1 MDFWITRK
9 PTDDAGR
16 ARRPGVLRGRAAAL
30 LPALALTL
38 ALASSVAAQSASE
51 EPEAT
56 QPPPAATA
64 EPVEPQPALVVPES
78 PPASIAPPATAPAAR
93 VSPAPVAPPIATA
106 IAAPP
111 PAPTILVAPETLDL
125 VAWLRFKQQARITH
139 LPDQARLFYRRGVL
153 ASRAGQRAEGLRL
166 IRGSA
171 ELDPTFVLPHVA
183 LARHFITREP
193 SQALLQCAI
202 VADLW
207 RQNFLMQLE
216 LIGNAYFLVYHA
228 IFFGVVAAAW
238 LVILVRQGQLRHS
251 WQERLERHVSRET
264 SRWWTWAL
272 LAIPALAGF
281 GAALPALI
289 LLGLLWPVLRLR
301 ERSLYVLLVV
311 TVASAPWAGALMG
324 RFTVPLRPEAG
335 PIYGVASLER
345 EPYST
350 AQHERLVGL
359 TSAHPTNPFLQ
370 FGLGWT
376 ARRGGDLA
384 GAEAAY
390 RQAMRQWVDDDRL
403 ANNLGNVLAMQGRLD
418 EALAQFERAVA
429 INPENAA
436 AYFNTS
442 QVHTRRFDYKAASD
456 AVARASALNFE
467 LVRTY
472 QTESQRDGSLPLAD
486 QWIAPAVFWR
496 ALLDAK
502 TGWTFGSLLPPNW
515 TPKFEASSWPMGL
528 GALLLGLASV
538 LVGVVWNRA
547 LPLRSCSN
555 CGRVVCR
562 RCSVRRRETA
572 LCPACATV
580 AARADNPDFGR
591 ILLAQQRRKIERQE
605 HWVQT
610 ALATLVP
617 CYGLVSLRR
626 VFGPLLLLT
635 IGFAALAPRFGL
647 VPPLW
652 YEPHLKFPEFGSGAM
667 VGLFVAVLVFATS
680 LIGYLSRRARERAT
694 DPTPIRSRVAQI
706 SQYTAEAA

>member
-9 PTDDAGR
+9 LTDAACP
-16 ARRPGVLRGRAAAL
+16 ARRPGVSRGIRAAL
-30 LPALALTL
+30 LPAWIAGLVLA
-38 ALASSVAAQSASE
+38 ASAFAQVPGE
-51 EPEAT
+51 EPQLSS
-56 QPPPAATA
+56 QPPVQNEAEPLPTEPQASAPIAPVVSPAATPLRA
-64 EPVEPQPALVVPES
+64 AVVP
-78 PPASIAPPATAPAAR
+78 AAVVPAA
-93 VSPAPVAPPIATA
+93 PL
-106 IAAPP
+106 
-111 PAPTILVAPETLDL
+111 PAPTTLQAPQSLDL
-125 VAWLRFKQQARITH
+125 GAWLRFKQQARISN

-153 ASRAGQRAEGLRL
+153 ASRSGQKAEGLRL

-171 ELDPTFVLPHVA
+171 DLDPTFVLPHIA

-228 IFFGVVAAAW
+228 IFFGVVAVAW
-238 LVILVRQGQLRHS
+238 LVILVRQQQLRHS
-251 WQERLERHVSRET
+251 WQERLERHVSRDT

-272 LAIPALAGF
+272 LAIPVLAGF

-289 LLGLLWPVLRLR
+289 LLGFLWPVLRLR
-301 ERSLYVLLVV
+301 ERTLYVLLVV

-324 RFTVPLRPEAG
+324 RFTVPLRPDAG
-335 PIYGVASLER
+335 PLYGVASLER

-350 AQHERLVGL
+350 PQYEHLVQL
-359 TSAHPTNPFLQ
+359 AAEHPSNPFVQ
-370 FGLGWT
+370 FGLGWS

-384 GAEAAY
+384 ASEAAY
-390 RQAMRQWVDDDRL
+390 RQAMRAWANDDRL

-418 EALAQFERAVA
+418 EALTQFARAVE

-436 AYFNTS
+436 AFFNTS

-502 TGWTFGSLLPPNW
+502 ADWTFGSLLPPNW
-515 TPKFEASSWPMGL
+515 EPKFESSSWPMGVGAFL
-528 GALLLGLASV
+528 LALASALL
-538 LVGVVWNRA
+538 GVWWNRA

-555 CGRVVCR
+555 CARVVCR
-562 RCSVRRRETA
+562 RCSTRRRETA
-572 LCPACATV
+572 LCPPCAVV
-580 AARADNPDFGR
+580 AARAENPDFGR
-591 ILLAQQRRKIERQE
+591 ILLNQQRRKTERMD
-605 HWVQT
+605 HWIQT

-626 VFGPLLLLT
+626 VFGPLLLLI
-635 IGFAALAPRFGL
+635 IGFGALSPRLGL
-647 VPPLW
+647 TPPLW
-652 YEPHLKFPEFGSGAM
+652 YEPHLKFPESGGAATI
-667 VGLFVAVLVFATS
+667 GLIVAVLVFATS
-680 LIGYLSRRARERAT
+680 LLGYLSRRAAERTVNA
-694 DPTPIRSRVAQI
+694 TPIRSRVAQI
-706 SQYTAEAA
+706 SQFTAEAA